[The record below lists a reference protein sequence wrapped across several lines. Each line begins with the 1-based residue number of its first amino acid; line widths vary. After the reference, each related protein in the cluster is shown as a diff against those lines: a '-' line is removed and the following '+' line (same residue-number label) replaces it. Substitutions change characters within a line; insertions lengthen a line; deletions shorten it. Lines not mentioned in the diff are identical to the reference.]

1 MTRNINKSIAIAA
14 AAATVIIAAGA
25 PAQAQMSGFKSIAP
39 AAGESQIIHKTGRRG
54 RRGRRVAGAIALGLI
69 GAAIVAGGARA
80 HYDHDYRYS
89 RHQRRCNRWRRWCRN
104 GEDRA
109 CWKYDNRC

>member
-1 MTRNINKSIAIAA
+1 MITNISKSIAIAA
-14 AAATVIIAAGA
+14 AATAMIAAGA
-25 PAQAQMSGFKSIAP
+25 PAQAQMSGFQSIAP
-39 AAGESQIIHKTGRRG
+39 TTSESQIVHKTG

-80 HYDHDYRYS
+80 HYDRDRRYY

-104 GEDRA
+104 GEGHA
-109 CWKYDNRC
+109 CYKYDTRC